1 MHIFWYILNR
11 KYAPLST
18 ALQNCMHPVAFY
30 PPTSVCTRVR
40 VQEES
45 VREMTFAL
53 KIILST
59 VDHLLQ
65 NQQIELAGK
74 TPKRLKSRKVFS

>member
-1 MHIFWYILNR
+1 MRNAVDR
-11 KYAPLST
+11 
-18 ALQNCMHPVAFY
+18 
-30 PPTSVCTRVR
+30 TRVKTCVDVSEPSR
-40 VQEES
+40 REKES